1 MKKLIYTLALA
12 FIANAAV
19 ASDLNFAITNET
31 SGMSDGSVD
40 MTITGGVAPYVYSWS
55 GPSGFT
61 ASTEDISGLIAGTY
75 TVTVTDLYCGVATT
89 VVTVNMSTG
98 IEETAGNLLTA
109 FPNPGN
115 ELITITSST
124 RLDKA
129 NLRLVNVAGVVVME
143 EKNVSGTSVVFDVS
157 KHAPGVYF
165 VEINNQGTI
174 SRKSVIKK

>member
-1 MKKLIYTLALA
+1 MKKLLYTFALA
-12 FIANAAV
+12 CSANAV
-19 ASDLNFAITNET
+19 FASDLNFAVTNET

-40 MTITGGVAPYVYSWS
+40 MTITGGVAPFVYSWS
-55 GPSGFT
+55 GPGGFT

-89 VVTVNMSTG
+89 VVTVNMATG
-98 IEETAGNLLTA
+98 VEEASGNMLSI

-124 RLDKA
+124 RMDKA
-129 NLRLVNVAGVVVME
+129 TMRLVNVAGVVVME
-143 EKNVSGTSVVFDVS
+143 EKNVSGMSLVFDIS
-157 KHAPGVYF
+157 KHSPGVYF

-174 SRKSVIKK
+174 SRKKIVTK